1 KIGVEDV
8 YSMANKQILID
19 NIKLSSANGKDF
31 SSANEATTILPD
43 MAAAEATAFKTAHA
57 EILGKTVDTVVSSDL
72 PAIASALNDYGQL
85 ADAVKAKL
93 VPEKNL
99 LDALKAKAE
108 ELYIMGD
115 VNNDGKITV
124 TDVMLLVDYILELN
138 TVPITDIVADVNGDG
153 KVTVTDV
160 QLLVDIILEKNISS
174 AKIKMFQVREPE

>member
-1 KIGVEDV
+1 MQDV
-8 YSMANKQILID
+8 
-19 NIKLSSANGKDF
+19 
-31 SSANEATTILPD
+31 
-43 MAAAEATAFKTAHA
+43 AAAEATAFKTAHA
-57 EILGKTVDTVVSSDL
+57 EILGKTTETVTSSDL
-72 PAIASALNDYGQL
+72 PAITAALAAYEEL
-85 ADAVKAKL
+85 SDAAKAKL
-93 VPEKNL
+93 VDGEKSL
-99 LDALKAKAE
+99 LDALKAKADE
-108 ELYIMGD
+108 PQYIMGD